1 MIAGLAQRTGVYVG
15 VAFLAMGG
23 WALAANWTHPVP
35 VRLSAALA
43 QGLIWTGIAATFAMA
58 LGTAFTVAAIATIA
72 VTAKQLAVRLA
83 SGSSTTRS
91 RKALRLVEITAGF
104 AVLAFGLILLGGL
117 LQAGVPAAAA
127 G

>member
-1 MIAGLAQRTGVYVG
+1 V
-15 VAFLAMGG
+15 F
-23 WALAANWTHPVP
+23 
-35 VRLSAALA
+35 ALA

-58 LGTAFTVAAIATIA
+58 LGTACTVAAIATLA
-72 VTAKQLAVRLA
+72 VTAKQLAVKLA
-83 SGSSTTRS
+83 AGASTVRTR
-91 RKALRLVEITAGF
+91 RALRLIEVAAGF